1 MGIVF
6 SAVMDSL
13 GRYAILLVTGL
24 VAGFVDTVAGGG
36 GLITLPV
43 LLGLGLPP
51 QDALGTNKFQPSFGS
66 GSATFHY
73 ARAGVVDFEDCWRG
87 ILFTLI
93 GTSLG
98 ALVVLQID
106 PAFLKQLIPILLV
119 GIVIYLMVK
128 PRVGFVEIQPL
139 MNTGMFYLLF
149 GLGLGFYDGFF
160 GPGTG
165 SFWAVAFMCFLGFNM
180 TKATGYTKVMNFT
193 SNLFSLVIFIAGR
206 RVHYDYGVVMAA
218 GQLIGARFGARA
230 VIQRGARFI
239 RPVFLTVVAA
249 LTLKLLY

>member
-1 MGIVF
+1 
-6 SAVMDSL
+6 MDSL
-13 GRYAILLVTGL
+13 GCYAILLVTGL

-43 LLGLGLPP
+43 LLSLGLSP
-51 QDALGTNKFQPSFGS
+51 QDALGTNKFQSSFGS

-73 ARAGVVDFEDCWRG
+73 ARARVVDLQECRLG

-98 ALVVLQID
+98 ALAVLQID
-106 PAFLKQLIPILLV
+106 PALLKQLIPILLV
-119 GIVIYLMVK
+119 GIVIYLMVRPK
-128 PRVGFVEIQPL
+128 VGFEEIQPR
-139 MNTGMFYLLF
+139 MGAKIFYLFF

-239 RPVFLTVVAA
+239 RPVFLTVVVA
-249 LTLKLLY
+249 LTLKLLYDGYWSSQ

>member
-1 MGIVF
+1 
-6 SAVMDSL
+6 MDSVWH
-13 GRYAILLVTGL
+13 YIILLGTGV

-43 LLGLGLPP
+43 LLSLGLSP
-51 QDALGTNKFQPSFGS
+51 QDALGTNKFQSSFGS
-66 GSATFHY
+66 GSATFYY
-73 ARAGVVDFEDCWRG
+73 ARAGVVDLQECWWG

-98 ALVVLQID
+98 ALTVLRIE
-106 PAFLKQLIPILLV
+106 PAFLRQLIPVLLA
-119 GIVIYLMVK
+119 GIAIYLMAMPK
-128 PRVGFVEIQPL
+128 VGFEEMQPR
-139 MNTGMFYLLF
+139 MGARTFYLLF

-165 SFWAVAFMCFLGFNM
+165 SFWVLAFMLFLGFNM
-180 TKATGYTKVMNFT
+180 TKATGYTKAMNFT
-193 SNLFSLVIFIAGR
+193 SNFFSLIVFIIGR

-230 VIQRGARFI
+230 VIQRGTHFI
-239 RPVFLTVVAA
+239 RPVFLAVVLA
-249 LTLKLLY
+249 LTLKLLYEGYWAAR